1 MKSIL
6 YINQDK
12 LQTNHFI
19 VQMRTRFNV
28 ITSEST
34 LKSFEIIEDPKNEI
48 VAVFCSENISGMKAA
63 KFCETI
69 RMNSENQTKVF
80 ILCSDRS
87 KFENKV
93 ALLKSGVDDVI
104 PFDFQ
109 LKNISRRLDFC
120 LEYRS
125 NKLEA
130 NKNLLISDDARPISV
145 LKRSFDIMV
154 ALTALLILSPV
165 FILVIV
171 ALKLESSGPVFY
183 ASKRVGTGYKIFD
196 FYKFRSMSVNADQ
209 NLNSIKSKNQYSTNE
224 PEIKLT
230 DKCEVCVEKGS
241 PCSPILFVDGGEMC
255 ETRYKKLQRIEKAGT
270 FIKIANDPRITKVGQ
285 FIRNTSI
292 DELPQLV
299 NVLKGEMSIVGNRPL
314 PLYEAELLTSDMWS
328 QRFNAPAGITGLWQV
343 EKRGAGSMS
352 ENERKQLDNTYAKNH
367 SFLNDLRLIIKTVPA
382 LLQSENV

>member
-19 VQMRTRFNV
+19 VQMRTNYNV
-28 ITSEST
+28 ITSESVF
-34 LKSFEIIEDPKNEI
+34 KSFELIEDPKNEI
-48 VAVFCSENISGMKAA
+48 VAVFCSENISGMKAIQ
-63 KFCETI
+63 FCETI
-69 RMNSENQTKVF
+69 RMNSQNNMKAF

-87 KFENKV
+87 KFV
-93 ALLKSGVDDVI
+93 DVQALLKLGVDDVF
-104 PFDFQ
+104 PFNFQ
-109 LKNISRRLDFC
+109 LKNVSRRLEFC
-120 LEYRS
+120 LKYRS
-125 NKLEA
+125 NKLET
-130 NKNLLISDDARPISV
+130 NENLLLSDDARPISV
-145 LKRSFDIMV
+145 LKRSFDILV
-154 ALTALLILSPV
+154 ALTALLVLSPI
-165 FILVIV
+165 FIIVII
-171 ALKLESSGPVFY
+171 ALKIESNAPVFY

-196 FYKFRSMSVNADQ
+196 FYKFRSMSVDADK
-209 NLNSIKSKNQYSTNE
+209 NLDSIKSKNQYSTKA
-224 PEIKLT
+224 PEVKLT
-230 DKCEVCVEKGS
+230 DNCELCVEKGS
-241 PCSPILFVDGGEMC
+241 PCSPLLFVDGGEMC
-255 ETRYKKLQRIEKAGT
+255 ENKYKKQQSLEKAGT
-270 FIKIANDPRITKVGQ
+270 FIKIANDPRVTKVGQ

-314 PLYEAELLTSDMWS
+314 PLYEAELLTSDIWS

-343 EKRGAGSMS
+343 EKRGAGLMS